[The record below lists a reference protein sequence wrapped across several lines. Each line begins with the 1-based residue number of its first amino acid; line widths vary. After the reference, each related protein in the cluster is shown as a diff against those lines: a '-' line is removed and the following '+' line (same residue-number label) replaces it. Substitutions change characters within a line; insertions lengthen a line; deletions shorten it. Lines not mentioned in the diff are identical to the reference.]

1 MQNVSSLNCM
11 PQGLGYTRIDVILLF
26 FVISCTDLIF
36 LEFSGKIQLLEYLYL
51 RNFVSIYLGPL
62 LCGCVVYCCMI
73 WCFVITTTYIN
84 LCKWLWEWRFGLVT
98 LNTFNRASSIF
109 LMILWFIS
117 IWISS
122 LQVLL
127 LFSLPVKSS
136 WELFLLI

>member
-1 MQNVSSLNCM
+1 VQKVSSLNCT

-26 FVISCTDLIF
+26 FEKTCTDLIF
-36 LEFSGKIQLLEYLYL
+36 LELSGKIQLHQYFYL
-51 RNFVSIYLGPL
+51 RNCISIYLGPL
-62 LCGCVVYCCMI
+62 LCGCVVYCCMM
-73 WCFVITTTYIN
+73 WCFVITTRYIN

-109 LMILWFIS
+109 LMILRFIY

-122 LQVLL
+122 LQVW

-136 WELFLLI
+136 WELFLLV